1 MTDAR
6 ASGSGEPGFDE
17 IYARA
22 GSDLNA
28 IPWAALAPQ
37 PALVAWLDRQ
47 DRHSPPDRQD
57 QLRPPGRQDRH
68 SPPGRHGQPDPQ
80 APERTA
86 LIVACGLGDDAEEVS
101 RRGYQVTAFDLVPAA
116 IGHCRERFPG
126 RPSAT
131 RSRTSSGCPAA
142 GAARLTWWWRSG
154 RCSRCPWRSARMP
167 PPSSRARCGP
177 AAGCS
182 CTAWDGRTMTRRGRV
197 PGRSAGGNWLPSLP
211 PGCAR
216 PNGST
221 RRPAVPRGGGP
232 SPPSTPAPERTSV
245 QDRRG
250 CAAAGSGHALRYQDR
265 HCRARR
271 P

>member
-1 MTDAR
+1 MADAG

-47 DRHSPPDRQD
+47 DQY
-57 QLRPPGRQDRH
+57 RPPGQDRH

-101 RRGYQVTAFDLVPAA
+101 RRGYLVTAFDLVPAA

-126 RPSAT
+126 SAVSYQVADLFRLPGGWSRAFDLVVEIRTLQSLPLAQRADAATIIAGTVRPGGRLFVHGLGREDGDPPGSRPWPLSRRELGTFTPAGLRETEWIDEAT
-131 RSRTSSGCPAA
+131 GST
-142 GAARLTWWWRSG
+142 SG
-154 RCSRCPWRSARMP
+154 RRTFTAVYARS
-167 PPSSRARCGP
+167 
-177 AAGCS
+177 
-182 CTAWDGRTMTRRGRV
+182 
-197 PGRSAGGNWLPSLP
+197 
-211 PGCAR
+211 
-216 PNGST
+216 
-221 RRPAVPRGGGP
+221 
-232 SPPSTPAPERTSV
+232 
-245 QDRRG
+245 
-250 CAAAGSGHALRYQDR
+250 
-265 HCRARR
+265 
-271 P
+271 

>member
-1 MTDAR
+1 MADAG

-47 DRHSPPDRQD
+47 DQY
-57 QLRPPGRQDRH
+57 RPPGQDRH

-101 RRGYQVTAFDLVPAA
+101 RRGYLVTAFDLVPAV

-126 RPSAT
+126 SAV
-131 RSRTSSGCPAA
+131 SYEVADLF
-142 GAARLTWWWRSG
+142 RLPGGW
-154 RCSRCPWRSARMP
+154 
-167 PPSSRARCGP
+167 SRAFDLVVEIRTLQSLP
-177 AAGCS
+177 LAQRADAAAIIAG
-182 CTAWDGRTMTRRGRV
+182 TVRPGGRLFVHGLGRDDGDPPGSRPWPLSRR
-197 PGRSAGGNWLPSLP
+197 NWAPSPP

-221 RRPAVPRGGGP
+221 RRPAVPPGGGP
-232 SPPSTPAPERTSV
+232 SPPSTPVPERTSV
-245 QDRRG
+245 QDRHG